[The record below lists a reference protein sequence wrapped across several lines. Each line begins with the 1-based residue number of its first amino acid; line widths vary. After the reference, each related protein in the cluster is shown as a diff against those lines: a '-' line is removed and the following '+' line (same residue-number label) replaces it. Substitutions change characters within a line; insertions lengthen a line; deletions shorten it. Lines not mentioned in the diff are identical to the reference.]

1 MLSLRAAARGGSSEK
16 PAHAEWLEAAGDSKR
31 GFTSLSIDSVSL
43 HQRDPSR
50 RCPLSGIP
58 VTERSGRFSALR
70 PNPRTMGGRHV
81 AGTDLAFEIPADEM
95 EAIGSARGLGC
106 RAWERC

>member
-1 MLSLRAAARGGSSEK
+1 
-16 PAHAEWLEAAGDSKR
+16 
-31 GFTSLSIDSVSL
+31 
-43 HQRDPSR
+43 
-50 RCPLSGIP
+50 
-58 VTERSGRFSALR
+58 
-70 PNPRTMGGRHV
+70 MGGRHV